1 MIGKSGTRRYI
12 CSGNRRSDDGFGKWV
27 VTAHDLNRNAMRVL
41 TRQKVDRLRGELFH
55 MILFSLAWVLIGE
68 QVFNF
73 RDYAAGAA
81 VILAVVVWLALYSE
95 KLYELE
101 DKLPPEGSVVKRKEI
116 RRDQLFAWILFFE
129 GAALS

>member
-1 MIGKSGTRRYI
+1 
-12 CSGNRRSDDGFGKWV
+12 
-27 VTAHDLNRNAMRVL
+27 
-41 TRQKVDRLRGELFH
+41 